1 MRKPFLAGNWKMH
14 GSLSKN
20 AELLSA
26 LRAGLG
32 GDARVEVVVCPPF
45 PYLAQAQ
52 GLLAGSGIS
61 LAAQDLSLHEQGAY
75 TGEVSAGMLREF
87 GCRYVLVGH
96 SERRSLHGESDDV
109 VAGKFAATQAA
120 GLVPVLCVGETLVE
134 RDAGMAREVV
144 LRQLAAVVDRL
155 GVCALQDAVVAYE
168 PVWAIGTGRS
178 ASAEQAAEVHGWLR
192 TAVAVVSEGV
202 AASLRIVYGGSVKA
216 SNAAALFV
224 QPDIDGA
231 LVGGA
236 SLVSEEFLSIAH
248 LLGSRG

>member
-26 LRAGLG
+26 LRAGLS
-32 GDARVEVVVCPPF
+32 GDARVEVAVCPPF
-45 PYLAQAQ
+45 PYLAQVQ

-75 TGEVSAGMLREF
+75 TGEVSAGMLCEF

-96 SERRSLHGESDDV
+96 SERRSLHGESDAV
-109 VAGKFAATQAA
+109 VAGKFSATQAA
-120 GLVPVLCVGETLVE
+120 GLVPVLCVGETLAE

-144 LRQLAAVVDRL
+144 LRQLAAVVDLL
-155 GVCALQDAVVAYE
+155 GVRALQDAVVAYE

-178 ASAEQAAEVHGWLR
+178 ASAEQAAEVHAWLR
-192 TAVAVVSEGV
+192 NAVAAASEDV
-202 AASLRIVYGGSVKA
+202 AVSLRIVYGGSVKA
-216 SNAAALFV
+216 TNAAALFA

-236 SLVSEEFLSIAH
+236 SLVSDEFLSIAH
-248 LLGSRG
+248 FLGSRG